1 MLEKENYKVIE
12 INSCDCF
19 EVLKNHSKSHLI
31 DVRTKP
37 EWEFVGIPDLTCIH
51 KQTFF
56 ISWRL
61 YPNMRINY
69 DFEKEILQLRIKQED
84 LIFSICRSGHRSQE
98 AAKYINKL
106 GYKNCYNVSDG
117 FEGYKDLGNHRAQ
130 VNGWKYNLLPWKQ

>member
-1 MLEKENYKVIE
+1 M
-12 INSCDCF
+12 
-19 EVLKNHSKSHLI
+19 
-31 DVRTKP
+31 
-37 EWEFVGIPDLTCIH
+37 
-51 KQTFF
+51 
-56 ISWRL
+56 
-61 YPNMRINY
+61 
-69 DFEKEILQLRIKQED
+69 QLRIKQED